1 MGNAIASHSLHE
13 SIGGHSPIGRP
24 IAKDSSNRSSRF
36 FTLKEI
42 RIDFSDKNCGSYQL
56 VEKEL

>member
-24 IAKDSSNRSSRF
+24 IAKDSSNRSSRL

-42 RIDFSDKNCGSYQL
+42 RIAFSDKSSG
-56 VEKEL
+56 